1 MTSVPLPMETGH
13 HVVNELPMPP
23 MLYGVVALVVFI
35 GLLAFLLSFRN
46 SLLLDP
52 SEHQHHDGDS
62 TQDTGAGAGGAG
74 ERHH

>member
-52 SEHQHHDGDS
+52 SEHHHDGDS